1 MQVSCIQVSL
11 IESNTSVVQNSMVL
25 GSNPE
30 IFFFSS
36 LHFSITCFQ
45 TVPCCALLSLTLQV
59 EVEVDAVDKGGNFIG
74 WLSVEGKNLSVMLVE
89 EGLCKVLPQAER
101 LTFGKSLFDAEEKA
115 REAKKNIW
123 EVSQGDFFCT
133 GMWLVKG
140 R

>member
-1 MQVSCIQVSL
+1 MLSRIQRSWLQIRLV
-11 IESNTSVVQNSMVL
+11 
-25 GSNPE
+25 PE
-30 IFFFSS
+30 IFFLFPS
-36 LHFSITCFQ
+36 LLNRLFADCTKLCVNYYTC
-45 TVPCCALLSLTLQV
+45 TLQV

-123 EVSQGDFFCT
+123 EVS
-133 GMWLVKG
+133 LE
-140 R
+140 

>member
-1 MQVSCIQVSL
+1 M
-11 IESNTSVVQNSMVL
+11 
-25 GSNPE
+25 
-30 IFFFSS
+30 
-36 LHFSITCFQ
+36 
-45 TVPCCALLSLTLQV
+45 QV

-123 EVSQGDFFCT
+123 EVSQRDFFWYMDVV
-133 GMWLVKG
+133 GKG
-140 R
+140 SIMQRVHHLIINY